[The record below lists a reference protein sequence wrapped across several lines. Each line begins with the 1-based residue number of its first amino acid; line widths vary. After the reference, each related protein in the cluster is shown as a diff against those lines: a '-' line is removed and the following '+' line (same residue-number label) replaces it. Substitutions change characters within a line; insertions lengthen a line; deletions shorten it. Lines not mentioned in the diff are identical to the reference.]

1 MTIPVSQDATIWDGI
16 TLSDVGYQSDTT
28 VISARWHGFFDEE
41 SYIKEYLVSVGTT
54 PGESDIIHD
63 MSAGVYTK
71 IKVNRTLSHG
81 IE

>member
-1 MTIPVSQDATIWDGI
+1 MSKDATIWDGS
-16 TLSDVGYQSDTT
+16 TLSDVDYQSDSTM
-28 VISARWHGFFDEE
+28 ISARWHGLFDEE
-41 SYIKEYLVSVGTT
+41 SYINEYLVSVGTT